1 VAPKIRNFVWRAC
14 RNILPTQTK
23 LFDMKISSSF
33 SCHWCEEEPETGD
46 HVLWQCEFAQRVW
59 TACSVQLPWS
69 VDMRMAFG
77 DFSDVCLRDMQSP
90 DVELIFT
97 TAWILW
103 CARNELIWEGKV
115 SIIFDICSRA
125 SAMAI
130 EFLEFDERAEVL
142 PHVDAGRILLSWSP
156 PSAGCYK
163 VAIACNFTSRSDKVG
178 VGVLIRD
185 SSSFVVAASGFVMLG
200 SNDFLTSYAYAV
212 FYAMQLAH
220 ETGFRCNIDMEVP
233 SQELLSLLKFDS
245 PCLAPSGVLVDDIG
259 AWLPFFRNVSF
270 TFISNVCNKATQALA
285 TEAASSDL
293 DCIWLEKCLPCI
305 RPFV

>member
-1 VAPKIRNFVWRAC
+1 MDCLFCTVALECGHEDGLWGFFGCVLTGYAIPRC
-14 RNILPTQTK
+14 R
-23 LFDMKISSSF
+23 
-33 SCHWCEEEPETGD
+33 
-46 HVLWQCEFAQRVW
+46 
-59 TACSVQLPWS
+59 
-69 VDMRMAFG
+69 VD
-77 DFSDVCLRDMQSP
+77 
-90 DVELIFT
+90 FT

-103 CARNELIWEGKV
+103 CARNKLIWEGKV
-115 SIIFDICSRA
+115 SIISDICSRA

-156 PSAGCYK
+156 PSPGCYK

-178 VGVLIRD
+178 VGALIRD

-200 SNDFLTSYAYAV
+200 SNDFVTSYAYAV

-233 SQELLSLLKFDS
+233 SQELLSLLEFDS

-270 TFISNVCNKATQALA
+270 TFISNVCNKAAQALT
-285 TEAASSDL
+285 TEVASSDL
-293 DCIWLEKCLPCI
+293 DCVWLEKCPPCI